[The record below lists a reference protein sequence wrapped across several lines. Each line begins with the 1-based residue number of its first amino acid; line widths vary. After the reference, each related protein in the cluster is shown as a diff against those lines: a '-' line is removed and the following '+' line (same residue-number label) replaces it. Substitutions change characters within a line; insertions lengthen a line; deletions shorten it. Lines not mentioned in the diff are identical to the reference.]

1 MSTTLLVEDKTP
13 ATLRTLGPTFSL
25 VVPESCRTVRDLIRA
40 RVQQEVEAYN
50 AAQPEFFRTLV
61 QPAEA
66 EVTLNGFR
74 MVMKRQLNWETQFE
88 KAVEAFEGNGFI
100 VLIDGH
106 QFDSLDD
113 PIDTNTIKSVAFLKL
128 MPLVGG

>member
-1 MSTTLLVEDKTP
+1 MATTLLIEDKTT
-13 ATLRTLGPTFSL
+13 ATLRTMGPTFSL
-25 VVPESCRTVRDLIRA
+25 AVPENCCTVRDLIRA

-74 MVMKRQLNWETQFE
+74 MVMKRQLNWETQFNR
-88 KAVEAFEGNGFI
+88 AIEAFKGNNFI

-106 QFDSLDD
+106 QVEGLDD
-113 PIDTNTIKSVAFLKL
+113 SVQPDTVKSVVFVKL